1 MEASSDKC
9 TITNAAQAKALLAAA
24 AEQLGREISVTISRA
39 VLNENN
45 DATYSLH
52 VQEEP
57 DSFYV
62 FTEEDYA
69 RELASRKSVSHFKT
83 KKIRDAEAAAR
94 RARVTKAII
103 RVQFPDN
110 YILQVTFQPS
120 DTLVSLT
127 ELLKKVISR
136 TDLPFSLYITPP
148 KVHLCDLT
156 KDFYELGLC
165 PGGLVHFVYD
175 IPEGNSWLLLQSD
188 YLVNSLSFLG
198 CLMLSSNNSG

>member
-1 MEASSDKC
+1 MPIWKLF
-9 TITNAAQAKALLAAA
+9 KHLMLRYALLAAA

-52 VQEEP
+52 VQ
-57 DSFYV
+57 
-62 FTEEDYA
+62 EEDYA